1 MKIHARV
8 VERYRK
14 KCHGEFAELEDDN
27 YIFQNLLSH
36 VAAAGSNE
44 LLGDLMTQLKWLLA
58 VAQHGGANT
67 YLSAYDRYRSKIPTK
82 VKCSIDDKLLALTHK
97 LG

>member
-1 MKIHARV
+1 MEIHARV

-14 KCHGEFAELEDDN
+14 KCDGAFAELEGDN

-36 VAAAGSNE
+36 VAAAGNNE

-58 VAQHGGANT
+58 VAQDGGVNT
-67 YLSAYDRYRSKIPTK
+67 YLSAYERYKSKIPIK
-82 VKCSIDDKLLALTHK
+82 VNAALMI
-97 LG
+97 L